1 MSEAA
6 LLKGDNGKIKV
17 EIFGY
22 EYPTATDVDDSNWL
36 QSRLETTGGPFSG
49 SIAISLTTSELMQ
62 LHQQFAEVTKHLNGN
77 IRFENLESNWI
88 LNLVHPFLPYFE
100 CLAMIF
106 CLLSKFLYIQIKILL
121 RCNCFL

>member
-88 LNLVHPFLPYFE
+88 LNLDFE
-100 CLAMIF
+100 RTGAAVV
-106 CLLSKFLYIQIKILL
+106 SG
-121 RCNCFL
+121 